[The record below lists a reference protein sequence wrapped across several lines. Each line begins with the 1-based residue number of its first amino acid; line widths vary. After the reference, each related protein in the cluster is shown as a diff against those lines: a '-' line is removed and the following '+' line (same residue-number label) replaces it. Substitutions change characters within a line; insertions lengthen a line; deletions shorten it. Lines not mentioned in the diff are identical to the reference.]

1 MLLVFFLLFLGGWVF
16 FVVVSWVPWFG
27 GGGLGSGTPWVV
39 TSVLQGY
46 YQIILVV
53 NGR

>member
-1 MLLVFFLLFLGGWVF
+1 MVRGGPKLLFF
-16 FVVVSWVPWFG
+16 FFFFFGG

-39 TSVLQGY
+39 FIPLEGY

-53 NGR
+53 HGR

>member
-1 MLLVFFLLFLGGWVF
+1 MVRGGPKLLFFFFFFFGGG
-16 FVVVSWVPWFG
+16 G

-39 TSVLQGY
+39 FIPLEGY

-53 NGR
+53 HGR